1 MRQPLQKRSLFTRLW
16 QQRPSA
22 LVTAFA
28 CLFVAYGAGG
38 AWLVRQPMKFAGEPQ
53 VAQALPP
60 VEKIETAKPV
70 VLSEGEAPPAPAAHD
85 TADIETAATDA
96 APEVPSKK
104 VVKIDK
110 YVTVITNSRPSLIK
124 APIAAITENSSAG
137 PLPRIADNGKKPWEL
152 YGKPVSM
159 SAIHSDAPKIV
170 IILGGMGLNEK
181 STRRA
186 ITDLPADVTFAFAP
200 YGNNLQAQVD
210 KARDDGHEVLLQ
222 LPLEPVGYPATNPGP
237 KTLLA
242 DADINTN
249 QEALAWHMSR
259 FAGYAGIV
267 NYMGGRFLASPTAVK
282 TLLLEV
288 KKRGLAY
295 LEDGSVALSATDQV
309 AGSINLPVRHGA
321 VVIDQNPDAASI
333 TAALQGLEDQAR
345 KGEIAIGSGSGLDVT
360 IDTVRDWVNEAQS
373 RGVVIVPAT
382 AAFKGRMG

>member
-1 MRQPLQKRSLFTRLW
+1 M
-16 QQRPSA
+16 
-22 LVTAFA
+22 TAFA